1 MQLYAACREWQDRW
15 MERMNYHCPGRTHYL
30 QLIAHSIAERAQGQP
45 VRLLDLG
52 CGSGAFSAVAVQ
64 RIPEVEIYAVDA
76 SAKSLLVGKTL
87 LGEEQILWIESDI
100 TSPELFASL
109 GAQSFDAVF
118 TGWTLHE
125 IGSDLLPELYRNCCE
140 LLKPDGQLFN
150 FDFMLRGDPAEQR
163 FISEL
168 TRAEIPQDWH
178 DFDAAF
184 VAAFLP
190 DYVAPQF
197 AHAQRGQHAVELHRQ
212 ALLDAGFRTVEERFR
227 HLHQSLLVATK

>member
-1 MQLYAACREWQDRW
+1 MELYAACREWQDRW
-15 MERMNYHCPGRTHYL
+15 MERMNHHCPGRAHYL

-52 CGSGAFSAVAVQ
+52 CGSGAFSAAAVQQIPNLEIVAV
-64 RIPEVEIYAVDA
+64 DG

-87 LGEEQILWIESDI
+87 LAKEQISWIESDI
-100 TSPELFASL
+100 TSPELFAKL
-109 GAQSFDAVF
+109 GPQSFDVVF

-125 IGSDLLPELYRNCCE
+125 IGSDLLPELYRNCFA
-140 LLKPDGQLFN
+140 LLKPSAQLFN
-150 FDFMLRGDPAEQR
+150 FDFMERGDPAEQR
-163 FISEL
+163 YISEL

-178 DFDAAF
+178 VFDAAF

-190 DYVAPQF
+190 NFVAPSFSQ
-197 AHAQRGQHAVELHRQ
+197 ANRGQHAVDLHRQ
-212 ALLDAGFRTVEERFR
+212 ALLDADFSTVEERFR